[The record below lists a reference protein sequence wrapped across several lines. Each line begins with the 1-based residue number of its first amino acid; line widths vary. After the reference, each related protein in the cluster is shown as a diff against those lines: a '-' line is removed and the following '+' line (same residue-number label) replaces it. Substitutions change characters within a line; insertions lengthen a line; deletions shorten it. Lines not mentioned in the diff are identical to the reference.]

1 MTKAIGHVR
10 VSTNEQAQTGL
21 SLVAQRRK
29 IEAQAIV
36 SGLTL
41 TRALEDAGASA
52 ARASAISPAST
63 A

>member
-1 MTKAIGHVR
+1 MTKAIGYIR

-21 SLVAQRRK
+21 SLDAQRHK
-29 IEAQAIV
+29 LEARAIV
-36 SGLTL
+36 SDLIL